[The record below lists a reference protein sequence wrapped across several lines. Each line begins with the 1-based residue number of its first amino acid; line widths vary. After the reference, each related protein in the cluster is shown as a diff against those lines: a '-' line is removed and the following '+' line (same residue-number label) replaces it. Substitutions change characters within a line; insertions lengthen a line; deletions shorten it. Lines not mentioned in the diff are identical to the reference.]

1 MSKKAIFCCGDDII
15 EWDAIWRANVWMNI
29 HGFNMPD
36 IEQKALPLIWTSL
49 KRLQEQSEHR
59 EAPLREG
66 LLNLVL
72 QGLDLKATDPRD
84 KLFGLLGLAEET
96 HSGQVSPSDPLLYPS
111 YTKST
116 SAVFA
121 DFTKWWIQKHKSLKI
136 LSAIHATDGRTWQS
150 LDCTS
155 GLNTIT
161 HVHPPPEHP
170 SWALWHSGHSKWANE
185 LLGFSPSYTA
195 SGKSE
200 VNLDLVST
208 NNNSSE
214 LRLSGIRLGIIV
226 SIAPFRWYNNDEDL
240 CAVFNRLFDAS
251 GARRIWN
258 NPVSS
263 GLQLNEDGW
272 DDVGGHLYSHYG
284 DYEGEEES
292 EEEGEEDEEK
302 EDKEDKEGDGE
313 ESEKEAEVKKEDG
326 EDKGEEDN
334 EREEDNEGEEDSEGS
349 GKDLEEDGDERD
361 AETNQ
366 SDTSDSNPVPE
377 FSCLD
382 DCLFKTAEGLVG
394 LCPAGTKIGDVIVV
408 LFGGSVPYVVREK
421 SDGDTIKYQFVGE
434 CYVQEKMDGSALE
447 SSAGVKPSG
456 EDFTL
461 I

>member
-1 MSKKAIFCCGDDII
+1 
-15 EWDAIWRANVWMNI
+15 MNI

-96 HSGQVSPSDPLLYPS
+96 HSGQVLPSDPLLYPS
-111 YTKST
+111 YTKSV

-121 DFTKWWIQKHKSLKI
+121 DFTRWWIQKHKSLKI
-136 LSAIHATDGRTWQS
+136 LSAIHAINGRTWQS
-150 LDCTS
+150 LECTS
-155 GLNTIT
+155 GSNTTT

-170 SWALWHSGHSKWANE
+170 SWALWHSGHSKWASE
-185 LLGFSPSYTA
+185 LLGFSSSYAA
-195 SGKSE
+195 SGESE
-200 VNLDLVST
+200 VNLDPVST
-208 NNNSSE
+208 NNNPSE
-214 LRLSGIRLGIIV
+214 LRLWGIRLGIIV
-226 SIAPFRWYNNDEDL
+226 SIAPFKWHNNDGNL

-263 GLQLNEDGW
+263 ALQLNEDGW
-272 DDVGGHLYSHYG
+272 DDVGRHFYSHHFYGHHG

-292 EEEGEEDEEK
+292 EEEGEEDEES
-302 EDKEDKEGDGE
+302 EDKEGDE
-313 ESEKEAEVKKEDG
+313 EEVEDI
-326 EDKGEEDN
+326 EEEDN
-334 EREEDNEGEEDSEGS
+334 TGEEDSKGS
-349 GKDLEEDGDERD
+349 GKDLEDFLEEDGDESG
-361 AETNQ
+361 AETDQ
-366 SDTSDSNPVPE
+366 SDTSGSNSMPE

-382 DCLFKTAEGLVG
+382 DCLFKTAEALSG
-394 LCPAGTKIGDVIVV
+394 LCPAGTKIGDIIVV
-408 LFGGSVPYVVREK
+408 LFGGSVPYIIREK
-421 SDGDTIKYQFVGE
+421 SDGDMSKYQFVGE
-434 CYVQEKMDGSALE
+434 CYVQGKMDGSALE
-447 SSAGVKPSG
+447 PSIGVKPIG

>member
-1 MSKKAIFCCGDDII
+1 
-15 EWDAIWRANVWMNI
+15 
-29 HGFNMPD
+29 MPD

-49 KRLQEQSEHR
+49 KRLQEQSENR

-96 HSGQVSPSDPLLYPS
+96 HSGQVLPADPLLYPS

-136 LSAIHATDGRTWQS
+136 LSAIHATNGRTWQS

-155 GLNTIT
+155 SPNTTT

-185 LLGFSPSYTA
+185 LLGFSSSYTA
-195 SGKSE
+195 SGESK

-208 NNNSSE
+208 NNNNPLE
-214 LRLSGIRLGIIV
+214 LRLWGIRLGTIV

-292 EEEGEEDEEK
+292 EEDGEEDEEN
-302 EDKEDKEGDGE
+302 EDKEGDGE
-313 ESEKEAEVKKEDG
+313 ESEEEIEVKNEEVEDT
-326 EDKGEEDN
+326 EDKEEEDN
-334 EREEDNEGEEDSEGS
+334 ERGEDSGGS
-349 GKDLEEDGDERD
+349 GKDLENFLEEDKDESD

-366 SDTSDSNPVPE
+366 SDTSDSNSVPE

-382 DCLFKTAEGLVG
+382 DCLFKTAEGFLG
-394 LCPAGTKIGDVIVV
+394 LCPAGTKIGDIIVV

-421 SDGDTIKYQFVGE
+421 SDGDTSKYQFVGE
-434 CYVQEKMDGSALE
+434 CYVQGKMDGSALE
-447 SSAGVKPSG
+447 PSAGVKPTR